1 MATTSNFSAK
11 KYQRKKEQKG
21 KMKMKLQ
28 PLAEHKRKSLVE
40 TESIKNNSKSGIERL
55 MLASVAAGQ
64 SILWPKPNT
73 TTTAM
78 RTRPNSV
85 MTIK

>member
-1 MATTSNFSAK
+1 VATTSNFSAK
-11 KYQRKKEQKG
+11 KSQRKKRIR
-21 KMKMKLQ
+21 KLK
-28 PLAEHKRKSLVE
+28 AIDEHKQKSLVE
-40 TESIKNNSKSGIERL
+40 TESIKDNSKSGIERL

-64 SILWPKPNT
+64 SILWPKPNATTKT
-73 TTTAM
+73 TTTT